1 MATIFK
7 KKSPHVGVC
16 LALHVVLAVLLLVA
30 AVAAAVGAYKAHMLS
45 SGLVF
50 GTTSGSLSLLAFAV
64 TSSLWMKQMKC
75 CVTKCE
81 ACGVK

>member
-1 MATIFK
+1 MPTLFK

-16 LALHVVLAVLLLVA
+16 LALHVVLAILLFVASVA
-30 AVAAAVGAYKAHMLS
+30 AVIGAYKAHVLS

-50 GTTSGSLSLLAFAV
+50 GTTSGSMSLLALAV
-64 TSSLWMKQMKC
+64 ASHFWMKHMKC

-81 ACGVK
+81 ACNVK